1 MLKSINIC
9 SRVMRRGA
17 TVMSRHGFN
26 TNWKQNKPIRI
37 KKINKFDK
45 NYKKSYQNRALVNLI
60 QIAKQ

>member
-26 TNWKQNKPIRI
+26 TNWTENKPIRI
-37 KKINKFDK
+37 EKKNKFDK
-45 NYKKSYQNRALVNLI
+45 IYKKRYQNRALVNLI
-60 QIAKQ
+60 KIAKQ